1 MRVIVIGGLG
11 NFGARICQRLA
22 QEPGLT
28 VIAASRSTGGGF
40 HTFGN
45 GQTVATLSLDI
56 TAADFE
62 ARLAEASPGLLIH
75 CAGPFQGQD
84 YAVAKAACAVGAH
97 YLDLADG
104 RDFVENF
111 AANLDA
117 QAKAA
122 GVLAISGASSVPGL
136 SSAVVDHLVRSFT
149 RVDSI
154 STVIAP
160 GQQAPRGI
168 ATIKAVF
175 GYAGL
180 AFARWNGGAWRKQ
193 YGWQDIRNF
202 RFTGL
207 GPRWGA
213 ACDVPDLALFP
224 ARYPGVRDVEFHAA
238 LELRIEH
245 IGLWLAAALRRLGL
259 PLPIERWA
267 AQLEAVSTA
276 VLDRFGSDRGA
287 MMVQVRGLLEGDKP
301 GCLSWQL
308 TAPGGHGPE
317 IPCMATVLL
326 ACKLAKHELHLTGAF
341 PCMGLLQLEEFEVE
355 FQRWQFTSAI
365 VEMPREKTE
374 FNDSD
379 KRQHKTAGE
388 I

>member
-28 VIAASRSTGGGF
+28 VIAASRSTGGSVHGF
-40 HTFGN
+40 SS

-56 TAADFE
+56 HSSDFE
-62 ARLAEASPGLLIH
+62 ARLAEAAPGLIIH

-84 YAVAKAACAVGAH
+84 YGVAKAACAVGAH

-104 RDFVENF
+104 RDFVEHF
-111 AANLDA
+111 SANVDA

-136 SSAVVDHLVRSFT
+136 SSAVVDHLAKSFT

-154 STVIAP
+154 RTVIAP
-160 GQQAPRGI
+160 GQQAARGI

-180 AFARWNGGAWRKQ
+180 AFARWNGGTWRKQ
-193 YGWQDIRNF
+193 YGWQDIR
-202 RFTGL
+202 RFSFVGL
-207 GPRWGA
+207 GPRLGA

-238 LELRIEH
+238 LELGIQH
-245 IGLWLAAALRRLGL
+245 ICLWSAAALRRLGV
-259 PLPIERWA
+259 PLPIDRWA
-267 AQLEAVSTA
+267 ARLDALSA
-276 VLDRFGSDRGA
+276 RVLDPLGSDKGA
-287 MMVQVRGLLEGDKP
+287 MKVQVRGVLEGGKQ
-301 GCLSWQL
+301 GCLTWQL
-308 TAPGGHGPE
+308 TAPGGNGPE
-317 IPCMATVLL
+317 IPCMAAVLL
-326 ACKLAKHELHLTGAF
+326 ARKLAKNELRLTGAL
-341 PCMGLLQLEEFEVE
+341 PCMGLLELEEFEVE
-355 FQRWQFTSAI
+355 FQRWKFTSAV
-365 VEMPREKTE
+365 VEEA
-374 FNDSD
+374 
-379 KRQHKTAGE
+379 Q
-388 I
+388 